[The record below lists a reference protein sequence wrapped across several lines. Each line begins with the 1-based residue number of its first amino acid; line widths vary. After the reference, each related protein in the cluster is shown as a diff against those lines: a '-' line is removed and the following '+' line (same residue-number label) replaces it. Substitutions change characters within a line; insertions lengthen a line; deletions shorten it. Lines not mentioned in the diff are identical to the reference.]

1 MTGFLSRSFENN
13 WNIYKL
19 LAHQK
24 VSKEKVRWC
33 EPQDPWVPVTSAA
46 TSSLSLGHHHCP
58 PWGPPARGV
67 GVCPGSGELRAPSC
81 LG

>member
-1 MTGFLSRSFENN
+1 MTRFLSRSFENN

-33 EPQDPWVPVTSAA
+33 EPQDPWVPVTSAS
-46 TSSLSLGHHHCP
+46 TLSLSLLPGA
-58 PWGPPARGV
+58 AR
-67 GVCPGSGELRAPSC
+67 PGAARPRGRGLPGKRGAPSA
-81 LG
+81 LLSGG